1 MIDMEHKYKVLV
13 AEDEPLILAGLKFYV
28 EEWGYASAIEEA
40 HNGKVAL
47 EKCYSFAPDIIVSDI
62 RMPGMDGLT
71 MLQEIRKTGLK
82 TKVIYYSGYAEFE
95 YAREAIRL
103 GAFDYLL
110 KPIIQDKLYEV
121 LDNAAAEIDAEEEQH
136 LEIGRKRERMEVVCE
151 FLWSGSNI
159 SFDEFQEDMAIE
171 FPKDQFQVL
180 VLENTSSGQKIITEQ
195 IYGSFGDIYYC
206 RIMLGSNK
214 MLLILN
220 VDQALQKEDALKTA
234 ELIFGTNLKG
244 GVSRSAGRKSK
255 AAALMEEAEAAFAT
269 EELMEET
276 QIVMY
281 QPLNENAGFYKKR
294 ILNGIFENDIE
305 KVHGMIGYLWDM
317 MQKEELMLTHIMDI
331 YNELVTLLSEKD
343 PYYEQYEKM
352 DVNYIREVVHT
363 KAEFY
368 LFFMNLIK
376 EKNVE
381 FCNTEMTVDQ
391 VIQEIDENYQTE
403 LTLSS
408 LCEKY
413 HISISYL
420 STMIKKKTK
429 HTFTEYLTNNR
440 LEHAKKL
447 LTEGKLT
454 VGEVTEL
461 VGYNDYFYFSKLFK
475 KYVGV
480 TPSKYRKMS
489 TDSNQ

>member
-1 MIDMEHKYKVLV
+1 MINMEHKYKVLV

-28 EEWGYASAIEEA
+28 EEWGCASAVEEA
-40 HNGKVAL
+40 HNGKIAL
-47 EKCYSFAPDIIVSDI
+47 EKCLSFAPDIVVSDI
-62 RMPGMDGLT
+62 RMPGMDGIT
-71 MLQEIRKTGLK
+71 MLKEIRKNGLK

-103 GAFDYLL
+103 GAYDYLL

-121 LDNAAAEIDAEEEQH
+121 LDNAVAEIDAEEQRTAIE
-136 LEIGRKRERMEVVCE
+136 RKRERMEAVCE

-171 FPKDQFQVL
+171 FPKEQFQVL
-180 VLENTSSGQKIITEQ
+180 VLENASSEQKLISEQ
-195 IYGSFGDIYYC
+195 IYGSFKDIYYC

-214 MLLILN
+214 ILLVLN
-220 VDQALQKEDALKTA
+220 VDQALQKEEALKTA
-234 ELIFGTNLKG
+234 EQIFGTNLKG

-255 AAALMEEAEAAFAT
+255 VASLMEEAEAAFAT
-269 EELMEET
+269 EELMEKK

-281 QPLNENAGFYKKR
+281 QPMNENAGFYKKR
-294 ILNGIFENDIE
+294 MLNGLLEDDAE
-305 KVHGMIGYLWDM
+305 KVHNVLEYLWDM
-317 MQKEELMLTHIMDI
+317 MQQEELMLTQIMDM
-331 YNELVTLLSEKD
+331 YNELLTLLSEKD
-343 PYYEQYEKM
+343 SYYEQYEKA
-352 DVNYIREVVHT
+352 DVNYMKELIHT

-368 LFFMNLIK
+368 QFFMNLLK

-381 FCNTEMTVDQ
+381 FGNTEMTVDQ
-391 VIQEIDENYQTE
+391 VIQEIERNYQTE

-429 HTFTEYLTNNR
+429 HTFTEYLTRIR

-461 VGYNDYFYFSKLFK
+461 VGYNDYFYFTKLFK

-489 TDSNQ
+489 MDNYQ

>member
-1 MIDMEHKYKVLV
+1 MINMEHKYKVLV

-28 EEWGYASAIEEA
+28 EEWGYASAVEEA
-40 HNGKVAL
+40 HNGKIAL
-47 EKCYSFAPDIIVSDI
+47 EKCFAFVPDIVVSDI
-62 RMPGMDGLT
+62 RMPGMDGIT
-71 MLQEIRKTGLK
+71 MLKEIRKNGLK

-121 LDNAAAEIDAEEEQH
+121 LDNAVAEIDAEEQRTAIE
-136 LEIGRKRERMEVVCE
+136 RKRERMEAVCE
-151 FLWSGSNI
+151 FLWSRSNI
-159 SFDEFQEDMAIE
+159 SFDEFQEDMAME
-171 FPKDQFQVL
+171 FPKEQFQVL
-180 VLENTSSGQKIITEQ
+180 VLENASSEQKLISEQ
-195 IYGSFGDIYYC
+195 MYGSFENIYYC

-214 MLLILN
+214 ILLVLN
-220 VDQALQKEDALKTA
+220 VDQVLQKEEALKTA
-234 ELIFGTNLKG
+234 EQIFGIILKG

-255 AAALMEEAEAAFAT
+255 VALLMEEAEAAFAT
-269 EELMEET
+269 EELMEKA

-281 QPLNENAGFYKKR
+281 QPLNENVSFYKKR
-294 ILNGIFENDIE
+294 ILNGILEDDAE
-305 KVHGMIGYLWDM
+305 KVHSILEYLWDM
-317 MQKEELMLTHIMDI
+317 MQQEELMITQIMDM
-331 YNELVTLLSEKD
+331 YNELLTLLSEKN
-343 PYYEQYEKM
+343 PYYEQYEKA
-352 DVNYIREVVHT
+352 DVNYMKELIHT

-368 LFFMNLIK
+368 QFFMNLFK

-381 FCNTEMTVDQ
+381 FGNTEMAVDQ
-391 VIQEIDENYQTE
+391 VIQEIEQNYQTE

-429 HTFTEYLTNNR
+429 HTFTEYLTNLR
-440 LEHAKKL
+440 LEYAKKL
-447 LTEGKLT
+447 LVEEKIT
-454 VGEVTEL
+454 VSEVTEMI
-461 VGYNDYFYFSKLFK
+461 GYNDYFYFTKLFK

-489 TDSNQ
+489 TDHDQ